1 MPTGLPALGRQRST
15 ARRGDTGV
23 PDAPGAQR
31 LNKLS
36 RLHRK
41 RSVCTL
47 AGLLITLILGPVVSP
62 APADAQILP
71 PPTPPFQGKVAAS
84 RDQSIPDWPRAMQP
98 KAGAPNVLLIM
109 LDDVGFGAASV
120 FGGPAA
126 TPELEKLA
134 SQGLRYNRFHVDALC
149 SPTRSAL
156 LSGRNHHQL
165 GFGRTA
171 EPSAGY
177 PGYNTVW
184 PKSAASVAEIL
195 RQNGYSTAAFGKW
208 HNTPS
213 WEISPAG
220 PFDHWPTGLG
230 FEYFY
235 GFMGGADSQFE
246 PRLYRNT
253 TAVEPPAKPAQG
265 YHLTVDLVNDAIG
278 WLHRHDAVAPQ
289 RPFFLYFATGATH
302 APHQVP
308 AEWVAKYKGKF
319 SQGWDKLREE
329 TFARQKALGVIPAN
343 AELTPRPAQIP
354 AWDSLPAGERELLA
368 RQQEVYAAYLE
379 QTDHEVGRLLQ
390 AVKEEGQ
397 ADNTLILYI
406 VGDNG
411 GDAAAGLSGTERSTA
426 QPYGEEGD
434 IQTRLQHIDEIGSE
448 DYLNNYASGW
458 AWASTTPFQWMKQV
472 ASHLGGTRDPLI
484 VSWPARI
491 KDKGGL
497 RSQFHHVNDIAPT
510 LYEVAG
516 VRFPTE
522 VNGVKQLPL
531 EGKSLVYS
539 FDQPQSPS
547 PHHIQ
552 YFEMWGNRGIYKDG
566 WWAGAR
572 HVAPWELYSQPQKWF
587 QSFADDRWELYNL
600 EQDYSQAHDLAAQN
614 SQKLKEMIAT
624 FDAEARRNQVYPLL
638 PIRGGNPSPAKGRTV
653 FTYRS
658 GVTRL
663 PAAVVPKLG
672 DRAHRIVA
680 DIVVPTGKA
689 AGVIVAQGGRFG
701 GFTLYL
707 RDGRAVY
714 EINVLGKYR
723 QKIESQQ
730 ALPPGP
736 AQISFEVTLEKEAAG
751 AQPVVLPYQSARLHQ
766 AVGRLYINGAQVAE
780 AQFPKYGV
788 FEGFTETLDVGS
800 DAGSPVSDQYASP
813 FAFSGQINKVNIE
826 LR

>member
-1 MPTGLPALGRQRST
+1 
-15 ARRGDTGV
+15 
-23 PDAPGAQR
+23 
-31 LNKLS
+31 
-36 RLHRK
+36 
-41 RSVCTL
+41 
-47 AGLLITLILGPVVSP
+47 
-62 APADAQILP
+62 
-71 PPTPPFQGKVAAS
+71 
-84 RDQSIPDWPRAMQP
+84 
-98 KAGAPNVLLIM
+98 M

-126 TPELEKLA
+126 TPELERLA
-134 SQGLRYNRFHVDALC
+134 AEGLRYNRFHVDALC
-149 SPTRSAL
+149 SPTRAAL

-253 TAVEPPAKPAQG
+253 TAVEPPAKPQAG
-265 YHLTVDLVNDAIG
+265 YHLTIDIVNEAVR
-278 WLHRHDAVAPQ
+278 WLHQHDAVAPD
-289 RPFFLYFATGATH
+289 RPFFLYLATGATH

-308 AEWVAKYKGKF
+308 ADWVAKYKGKF
-319 SQGWDKLREE
+319 DQGWDQLRAA
-329 TFARQKALGVIPAN
+329 TFERQKALGVIPAN
-343 AELTPRPAQIP
+343 AELTTRPQKIP
-354 AWDSLPAGERELLA
+354 AWDSLPPAERRLLA
-368 RQQEVYAAYLE
+368 RQQEVYSAYLE
-379 QTDHEVGRLLQ
+379 HTDHEVGRLLQ
-390 AVKEEGQ
+390 AVRDEGK

-434 IQTRLQHIDEIGSE
+434 IQTRLRHIDEIGSE
-448 DYLNNYASGW
+448 DYLNNYAAGW

-491 KDKGGL
+491 RDKGGL

-516 VRFPTE
+516 INFPGV
-522 VNGVKQLPL
+522 VNGVRQLPL
-531 EGKSLVYS
+531 EGKSLAYS
-539 FDQPQSPS
+539 FDQPDAPS
-547 PHHIQ
+547 PHRLQ
-552 YFEMWGNRGIYKDG
+552 YFELWGNRGIYKDG

-572 HVAPWELYSQPQKWF
+572 HVAPWELYSQPEKWF
-587 QSFADDRWELYNL
+587 QSFDADHWELYDL
-600 EQDYSQAHDLAAQN
+600 DRDYSQAHDLAAQN
-614 SQKLKEMIAT
+614 PKKLQELIAA
-624 FDAEARRNQVYPLL
+624 FDAQARRNQVYPLL
-638 PIRGGNPSPAKGRTV
+638 PIRGGNPSPARGRTL

-658 GVTRL
+658 GVDRL
-663 PAAVVPKLG
+663 PAAVLPKLG
-672 DRAHRIVA
+672 DRSHRITA
-680 DIVVPTGKA
+680 DIVVPVGRA
-689 AGVIVAQGGRFG
+689 DGVVIAQGGRFG
-701 GFTLYL
+701 GFSLFL
-707 RDGRAVY
+707 RDGRPVY
-714 EINVLGKYR
+714 EINILGKYR
-723 QKIESQQ
+723 QRVEATQV
-730 ALPPGP
+730 LPAGP
-736 AQISFEVTLEKEAAG
+736 AQVVVDVELDPEKAKPE
-751 AQPVVLPYQSARLHQ
+751 PVVLPYQSSGLHG
-766 AVGRLYINGAQVAE
+766 AVGRVYINGTQAGE
-780 AQFPKYGV
+780 ARFAKFGV
-788 FEGFTETLDVGS
+788 LEGFTETLDIGS
-800 DAGSPVSDQYASP
+800 DAGSPVSDQYDSP
-813 FAFSGQINKVNIE
+813 FSFNGKINMVNIE
-826 LR
+826 LK